1 MSLPEKVFAAGKLM
15 RSDTEHQVTSC
26 KIKTLYF
33 LKFRYRIYGAETAS
47 HVIFFIK
54 PSFLIIASR
63 LSNMA

>member
-1 MSLPEKVFAAGKLM
+1 MPLPKNSAAGELM
-15 RSDTEHQVTSC
+15 RSEAEHEVVHCQIRKPC
-26 KIKTLYF
+26 F